1 MSINVNPAK
10 IISGLEPE
18 RTRHLLQLFT
28 VVATT
33 KCLVPTD
40 KRSDLSMRQEAPP
53 KSDPQME
60 EETRECETV
69 GENDEVQNASPTIV
83 ESGRSSLAD
92 IDNSS
97 SSKDI
102 DAQSKVLEDIRIKSS
117 LVYTNERPA
126 TSHGDRQS
134 SVNTGR
140 NDRPINVMRPA
151 TAMTKGS
158 KYMSGLEE
166 TNADVNDLSIFHK
179 SIQEQQ
185 LKENATEE

>member
-1 MSINVNPAK
+1 MK
-10 IISGLEPE
+10 
-18 RTRHLLQLFT
+18 
-28 VVATT
+28 
-33 KCLVPTD
+33 
-40 KRSDLSMRQEAPP
+40 QEAPERER
-53 KSDPQME
+53 QT
-60 EETRECETV
+60 EETKECEIV
-69 GENDEVQNASPTIV
+69 GENNEVQNASPTIV
-83 ESGRSSLAD
+83 ESGRSSLGDD

-134 SVNTGR
+134 SVNTER

-158 KYMSGLEE
+158 KYMSGLEQ

-179 SIQEQQ
+179 SIQEQK
-185 LKENATEE
+185 LKENAMEE

>member
-33 KCLVPTD
+33 KCLVPRD
-40 KRSDLSMRQEAPP
+40 KRSDLSMKQEAPERER
-53 KSDPQME
+53 QT
-60 EETRECETV
+60 EETKECEIV
-69 GENDEVQNASPTIV
+69 RENNEVQNASPTIV
-83 ESGRSSLAD
+83 ESGRSSLGD

-102 DAQSKVLEDIRIKSS
+102 DVQNKVLADIRIKSS

-185 LKENATEE
+185 LKENAMEE

>member
-1 MSINVNPAK
+1 M
-10 IISGLEPE
+10 G
-18 RTRHLLQLFT
+18 
-28 VVATT
+28 
-33 KCLVPTD
+33 
-40 KRSDLSMRQEAPP
+40 
-53 KSDPQME
+53 
-60 EETRECETV
+60 
-69 GENDEVQNASPTIV
+69 
-83 ESGRSSLAD
+83 D

-102 DAQSKVLEDIRIKSS
+102 DVQNKVLADIRIKSS

-134 SVNTGR
+134 SVNTER
-140 NDRPINVMRPA
+140 NDDKPLGVMRPA

-185 LKENATEE
+185 LKENAMEE

>member
-1 MSINVNPAK
+1 M
-10 IISGLEPE
+10 
-18 RTRHLLQLFT
+18 
-28 VVATT
+28 
-33 KCLVPTD
+33 
-40 KRSDLSMRQEAPP
+40 
-53 KSDPQME
+53 
-60 EETRECETV
+60 
-69 GENDEVQNASPTIV
+69 
-83 ESGRSSLAD
+83 
-92 IDNSS
+92 
-97 SSKDI
+97 
-102 DAQSKVLEDIRIKSS
+102 EDIRIKSS

-185 LKENATEE
+185 LKENAMEE